1 MGDHSDPGVTHRTHI
16 SIEDLIRMILLLLL
30 TAPSLVTPGRAF
42 HLPED
47 QGAAHTGT
55 PHTCQASDNH
65 VGLCLEITKCKSVEH
80 ILENQITKEK
90 LKFLSKFSCG
100 FTNNIP
106 KICCPIEQNV
116 IHGRGPSPRKST
128 TRQTT
133 TTTTT
138 KRFRHVEE
146 TTKPSK
152 HTRNNINQNDL
163 RFGFGG
169 WAGIKCSSEFCKE
182 PK

>member
-1 MGDHSDPGVTHRTHI
+1 M
-16 SIEDLIRMILLLLL
+16 
-30 TAPSLVTPGRAF
+30 F
-42 HLPED
+42 
-47 QGAAHTGT
+47 
-55 PHTCQASDNH
+55 QASDNQ
-65 VGLCLEITKCKSVEH
+65 VGLCLEITKCKSVGQQIRGNCLKNDKYYSFKLWKLKLKVFIFIAEH

-138 KRFRHVEE
+138 STTTTTKRFRHVEE

-163 RFGFGG
+163 RFGM
-169 WAGIKCSSEFCKE
+169 CTR
-182 PK
+182 